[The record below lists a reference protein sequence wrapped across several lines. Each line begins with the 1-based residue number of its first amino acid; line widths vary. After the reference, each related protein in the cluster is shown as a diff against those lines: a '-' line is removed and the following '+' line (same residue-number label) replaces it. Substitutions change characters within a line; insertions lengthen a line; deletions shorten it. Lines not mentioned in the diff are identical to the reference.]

1 MTERNED
8 HMTLSPSVEK
18 FIVHW
23 GEMGA
28 RWGINRTIA
37 QIHALLYISE
47 RPLDA
52 EEIAETLSIAR
63 SNVSVSLRE
72 LQSWGI
78 VRTQRVLGERRDQF
92 VCVKDVW
99 EMFRIILAERKKREL
114 DPTTSVL
121 RNCALN
127 AQEELGNGHYAA
139 QRLQEALGMFEEV
152 SNWYEQI
159 DGMSTDQLRKAM
171 KMGGTIVQLA
181 GGRKKQSNQ

>member
-1 MTERNED
+1 MN
-8 HMTLSPSVEK
+8 LSPSVEK

-78 VRTQRVLGERRDQF
+78 VRPQRVLGERRDHF
-92 VCVKDVW
+92 VCEKDVW
-99 EMFRIILAERKKREL
+99 EMFRIILNERKKREL
-114 DPTTSVL
+114 DPTTSAL
-121 RNCALN
+121 RNCALS
-127 AQEELGNGHYAA
+127 AEEELGESHYATV
-139 QRLQEALGMFEEV
+139 RLRNALEMFEEV
-152 SNWYEQI
+152 STWYGQI
-159 DGMSTDQLRKAM
+159 EGMSTEQLRKTM

-181 GGRKKQSNQ
+181 GGLKKQKSQ